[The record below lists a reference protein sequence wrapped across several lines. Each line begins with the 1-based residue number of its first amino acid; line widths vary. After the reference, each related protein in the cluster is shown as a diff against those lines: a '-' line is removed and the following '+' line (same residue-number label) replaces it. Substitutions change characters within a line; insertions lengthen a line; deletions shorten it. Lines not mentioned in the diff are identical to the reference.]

1 MRVRDIFTKEE
12 IKDLCQ
18 RSAWR
23 GGVDVAITWGLI
35 FGALALAGF
44 YPRWYTIALAIVI
57 LGGRHLALAILMH
70 EASHR
75 GLSSNKWANDFMGQW
90 LCAAPGWLPLLR
102 YREHHIQHHA
112 HTASDKD
119 PDLGLTTGFPASR
132 MSLLRKVLRDL
143 SGLTGLKRAVATL
156 MMDVGLLTYS
166 ASTTQRPVRPRPS
179 AWQMMRNFGRYTL
192 PTVLTNGVLFM
203 TLFTAGIAWTYG
215 LWVVAWL
222 TTFSLFLRIRSA
234 AEHACVELSDD
245 PLRNTRTVHASLLAR
260 LTVAP
265 HHVNYHLEHHL
276 LMTAPHYNLPRMH
289 RMLKARGVL
298 DGAPVARNYL
308 EVFALIL
315 KSVDVAGP
323 GALSVKD

>member
-1 MRVRDIFTKEE
+1 MRVRDVFTKEE

-23 GGVDVAITWGLI
+23 GTVDVMITWGLI
-35 FGALALAGF
+35 FGSLFLAGLYPHWATISLAL
-44 YPRWYTIALAIVI
+44 II
-57 LGGRHLALAILMH
+57 LGGRHLGLAILMH

-75 GLSSNKWANDFMGQW
+75 GLSSNKWYNDFLGQW
-90 LCAAPGWLPLLR
+90 FCAAPGWLPLLR
-102 YREHHIQHHA
+102 YRDHHIQHHA

-132 MSLLRKVLRDL
+132 KSLMRKVMRDMI
-143 SGLTGLKRAVATL
+143 GLTGLKRAVATF

-166 ASTTQRPVRPRPS
+166 ASTTQQVVRPRPS
-179 AWQMMRNFGRYTL
+179 LLQMTKNFGRYTM
-192 PTVLTNGVLFM
+192 PTILTNGILFM
-203 TLFTAGIAWTYG
+203 ILFTAGIAWTYG

-222 TTFSLFLRIRSA
+222 TTFSLFVRIRSA
-234 AEHACVELSDD
+234 AEHACVELSDN
-245 PLRNTRTVHASLLAR
+245 PLRNTRTVHASIFAR

-289 RMLKARGVL
+289 RMLKERGVL
-298 DGAPVARNYL
+298 DGAPVARNYW
-308 EVFALIL
+308 EVFALIM
-315 KSVDVAGP
+315 KSADNPGP
-323 GALSVKD
+323 GASVEGA